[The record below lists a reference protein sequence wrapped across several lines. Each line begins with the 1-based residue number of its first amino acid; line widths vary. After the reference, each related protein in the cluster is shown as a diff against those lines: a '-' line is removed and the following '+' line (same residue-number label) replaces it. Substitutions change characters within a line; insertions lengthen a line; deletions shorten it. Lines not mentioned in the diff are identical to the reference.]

1 MNKLIEKVRG
11 SLYACNAI
19 RGYLDD
25 AGFPAGGNAHGQL
38 AEIEAALTEAAAA
51 LEAAVSD
58 VVWTPAD
65 DAAAAAAGWVVSNTS
80 DGFDEIQRLDEAEV
94 FHEDA
99 AAIAHVYWMAGTG
112 SELHRRA
119 ILYTLRDGNAWAY
132 PP

>member
-1 MNKLIEKVRG
+1 MDELIERLRDGCVLRPKRWSGDTHDDLGG
-11 SLYACNAI
+11 SI
-19 RGYLDD
+19 D
-25 AGFPAGGNAHGQL
+25 
-38 AEIEAALTEAAAA
+38 EAATDSLLREAAAA